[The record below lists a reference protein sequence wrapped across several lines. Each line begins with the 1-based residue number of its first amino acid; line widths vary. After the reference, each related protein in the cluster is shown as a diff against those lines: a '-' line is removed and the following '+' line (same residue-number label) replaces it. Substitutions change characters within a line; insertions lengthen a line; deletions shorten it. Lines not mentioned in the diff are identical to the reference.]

1 MPEITEWRDRIWRY
15 RLIGSKCKSCGS
27 TYYPPRNGKC
37 FRCGGETEK
46 VELPRRGKLLSYT
59 IVYQAPTLYKHSSPY
74 IVGYIELY
82 NGTRL
87 FGMLTDI
94 EPGEVRVGM
103 ELEATL
109 RRLYTYGDSGH
120 IVYGVKFR
128 PVVE

>member
-15 RLIGSKCKSCGS
+15 RLIGSKCMDCGAS
-27 TYYPPRNGKC
+27 YYPPRNGSCIK
-37 FRCGGETEK
+37 CGGGLEE

-59 IVYQAPTLYKHSSPY
+59 VVYQAPELYKHSSPY
-74 IVGYIELY
+74 IVGYIELFD
-82 NGTRL
+82 GTRL
-87 FGMLTDI
+87 FAMLTDVDV
-94 EPGEVRVGM
+94 GEVKVGM
-103 ELEATL
+103 ELEATF